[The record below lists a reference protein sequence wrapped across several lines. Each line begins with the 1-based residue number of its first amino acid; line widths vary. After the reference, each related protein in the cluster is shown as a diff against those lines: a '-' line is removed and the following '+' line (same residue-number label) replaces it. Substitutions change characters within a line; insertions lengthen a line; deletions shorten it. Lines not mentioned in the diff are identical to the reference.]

1 MRKIENRE
9 GWQRVMIAGSIF
21 ELRLSDGEVYRMGR
35 ETLKKCAVLDT
46 SDPNAV
52 LDALYAVCGAIDYML
67 GEGSV
72 KKIVGDAPVSLPA
85 ALRIMN
91 SIVKACSDR
100 YAEYIR
106 LEYTGGKQRAEV
118 QLVKP

>member
-1 MRKIENRE
+1 MRRIESRE
-9 GWQRVMIAGSIF
+9 GSQKIMIAGSMF
-21 ELRLSDGEVYRMGR
+21 ELRLSDGEVYRIGR
-35 ETLKKCAVLDT
+35 ETLKKCAALDV

-52 LDALYAVCGAIDYML
+52 LDALYAVCGAIDDML

-72 KKIVGDAPVSLPA
+72 KKIVGDALVSLPA

-91 SIVKACSDR
+91 FIVKACSDR

-106 LEYTGGKQRAEV
+106 QEYTGGKRRAEV

>member
-1 MRKIENRE
+1 MIKIENRE
-9 GWQRVMIAGSIF
+9 GGQRVMIAGSMF

-35 ETLKKCAVLDT
+35 ETLKKCAALDT

-52 LDALYAVCGAIDYML
+52 QDVLCAVCGSIDDML
-67 GEGSV
+67 GEGGV
-72 KKIVGDAPVSLPA
+72 KKIVGDAPVSLPV

-91 SIVKACSDR
+91 SVVKACSDR

-106 LEYTGGKQRAEV
+106 REYTGGKQRAEV